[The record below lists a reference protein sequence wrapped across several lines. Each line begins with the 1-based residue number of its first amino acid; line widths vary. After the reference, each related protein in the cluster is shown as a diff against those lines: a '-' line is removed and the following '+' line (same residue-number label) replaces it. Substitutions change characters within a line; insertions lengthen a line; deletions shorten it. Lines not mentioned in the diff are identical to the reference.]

1 MDFRNLRAFY
11 FVGRYGSLP
20 KAASYLKLTLPAIS
34 IQVKKLEEELRVKLF
49 DRHPNKLV
57 LTEKGR
63 VLLEEASRI
72 LDSVTKLQQTAAQTT
87 RDATEKLTLA
97 LGSDLP
103 KFLAP
108 QIAAFSQKH
117 PLVQLTIISKPS
129 ETLSL
134 LLAGAVDVAIGWFP
148 QIPRTLQKRT
158 LFNSK
163 LYLIFPTNHP
173 LACKS
178 RLSLEQIAAFPLI
191 LHSSQAAARRVVD
204 SAFYSSG
211 IEIKNVLEVGTCE
224 SIMEYVRRGI
234 GIGFVHD
241 ICLPKHGVREIQSRN
256 MRRELGAIEVSLVYK
271 QSVAIQPPYRA
282 LIESLCRP
290 HQKPKTNR

>member
-158 LFNSK
+158 LFNSQ

-178 RLSLEQIAAFPLI
+178 RLSLERIAAFPLI
-191 LHSSQAAARRVVD
+191 LHSSRAAARRVVD

-224 SIMEYVRRGI
+224 SITEYVRQGI

-241 ICLPKHGVREIQSRN
+241 ICLPKHGAREIQSRN
-256 MRRELGAIEVSLVYK
+256 MRRELGTIEVSLVYK

-290 HQKPKTNR
+290 HQSPR